1 LALLRLRKILLAL
14 LAGLLPALSS
24 EREQQFTFAL
34 PELEGRI
41 SLGVFDPGGKLV
53 RTLCV
58 SAAETDFLV
67 GLNGLIATWDGKDD
81 TGKPLAA
88 GKYQIRGYLA
98 GHRLK
103 AEGVAYHFNDWIN
116 DEQSPRITRIED
128 FRRQPG
134 GFVVLARVSDSGKS
148 LVFRFDQRRGFLWT
162 SFLNSIGPATEESA
176 RLVSEPGVSEP
187 GVSEP
192 GVSEPG
198 VSEPGDSSLARAILA
213 ATSNYVAVLFGGGIQ
228 LLKTD
233 DGTTVKTQAEFFPRA
248 ACMDASDETLFI
260 GESESLTGIG
270 LPALDFIG
278 EERTPVIFDVLA
290 VDGEHKLVASSSS
303 DELWESTGAQ
313 WKKLPLSLVASSLS
327 FGLERTFWVT
337 AIDSEEGKPFTGQFD
352 TEGRFLRAYRDE
364 FSPVKVSASTT
375 VEEIAV
381 LETSGSAQRL
391 RLLSLHEPSPDSPG
405 DWTIAFEKTIQDC
418 RRFGIVDGQ
427 LVADAGAASQ
437 TDQVNIVLA
446 TGGLTSTSQTLAV
459 RVTFDNDGLWLETH
473 SGLRLAF
480 LASQPNVRR
489 VALQLGPGKEF
500 LTVYA
505 GDDAV
510 VAEYGVRGLGD
521 VVEIDAGEVELP

>member
-41 SLGVFDPGGKLV
+41 SLGVFDSGGKLV

-58 SAAETDFLV
+58 GAAETDFLV
-67 GLNGLIATWDGKDD
+67 GLNGLIATWDGKDGS
-81 TGKPLAA
+81 GKPLAA
-88 GKYQIRGYLA
+88 GKYQIRGYLV
-98 GHRLK
+98 GHGLK

-134 GFVVLARVSDSGKS
+134 GFVVLAEVSDRNQP
-148 LVFRFDQRRGFLWT
+148 LVFRFDQLRGFLWT
-162 SFLNSIGPATEESA
+162 RFLNPAGPATVDPESA
-176 RLVSEPGVSEP
+176 ESVSPP
-187 GVSEP
+187 
-192 GVSEPG
+192 
-198 VSEPGDSSLARAILA
+198 DDFSLARRMLA
-213 ATSNYVAVLFGGGIQ
+213 ATSNFVAVLFAGGIH
-228 LLKTD
+228 LLKSD
-233 DGTTVKTQAEFFPRA
+233 DGTMVKTQAEFLPRA
-248 ACMDASDETLFI
+248 AYMDASDGTLYV
-260 GESESLTGIG
+260 GESESLTGIA
-270 LPALDFIG
+270 LPALDRSS
-278 EERTPVIFDVLA
+278 EEKTPIAFDVLA
-290 VDGEHKLVASSSS
+290 VDGERKLGASSSS
-303 DELWESTGAQ
+303 AGLWEATGAE
-313 WKKLPLSLVASSLS
+313 WKKLPLMAAASSLS
-327 FGLERTFWVT
+327 FGLEGTFWAT
-337 AIDSEEGKPFTGQFD
+337 AIDSEAGKPFTGQFD
-352 TEGRFLRAYRDE
+352 MQGGFLRAYRDE
-364 FSPVKVSASTT
+364 FSPVKVCASTV

-391 RLLSLHEPSPDSPG
+391 RVLSLHEASPDSPG
-405 DWTIAFEKTIQDC
+405 NWAIAFEKTIQDC
-418 RRFGIVDGQ
+418 RRFGVVDGQ
-427 LVADAGAASQ
+427 LVADAGVAPQ
-437 TDQVNIVLA
+437 TDQVNIILA

-459 RVTFDNDGLWLETH
+459 RVTFDQAGLWLETQ

-489 VALQLGPGKEF
+489 VTLQLGPVKEF

-510 VAEYGVRGLGD
+510 VAEYGVRGLGN